1 MPSGFNKKTMTLAL
15 MMALPAVAMAADEE
29 KTADAAQTMTEVKVK
44 SQRIQD
50 TPNKGYQA
58 TKTRVGKTYQDP
70 QDVPQAVTTL
80 TRELLHDQQVGSLRE
95 ALRNV
100 VGLSVNAAEGGRAGD
115 NFNLRGFYTFGD
127 IYLDNMRDTAQ
138 YNRETF
144 NLEQVDVLRGSAAML
159 FGRGQA
165 GGVINQVSKM
175 AELRDKNTI
184 TGSAGNYDYHQFTG
198 DFNKQLTETAAI
210 RVNVMDRYEETYRKN
225 PTTGDR
231 PSFDRKGIA
240 VSFGAGIGTEN
251 EFFLNHVY
259 TQTRDVPDFGIRF
272 LNKRPLSNSS
282 DGRSDRTFWGS
293 NNNFDDSD
301 TRITTGI
308 FTHKFS
314 DDTQLRTQLR
324 QAEYQRGYW
333 AKTPA
338 NALPTANDAVGGNV
352 TRKMDYKTLNLQ
364 SDFSTKFELAGMKHS
379 LLTGVEYLKEDSYRH
394 TLQAFDPVTG
404 LPYTQTTNAALN
416 AAIAANPNGV
426 TFNRHIASAYIGTP
440 TEFNADNYALYVQ
453 DSVEVV
459 KNWTVL
465 AGIRR
470 DKMDADYSSATSPKL
485 KYYENSYRTGLSW
498 QPNADRHYYL
508 TFSDSFSPTADLY
521 QLSVQKLPPERA
533 RTLELGTKWL
543 FMDGDLSVRTA
554 VFTTTKDWERNTD
567 LESTAAILTKRRR
580 TNGVEFEVTGKITDR
595 WDMFAGFALLDARII
610 NVAENVNANTGVIT
624 YADTRFEGERARNTP
639 IGTFNLWTTYA
650 LTEAWKVGGGVE
662 AKGERYAYVPS
673 AASGTGQGQ
682 TGAVGGVFENGTFD
696 PNKAPG
702 YARVDLMATYEQPK
716 WAVRLNVKN
725 LLNKVYYDAVYDNG
739 GLVTP
744 GNGRQA
750 IITTEYKF

>member
-165 GGVINQVSKM
+165 GGVINQVTKM
-175 AELRDKNTI
+175 AELQDKNTV
-184 TGSAGNYDYHQFTG
+184 TGSLGNYDYHQVTG
-198 DFNKQLTETAAI
+198 DFNKKLTDTAAI
-210 RVNVMDRYEETYRKN
+210 RVNVMDRHEETYRKN

-231 PSFDRKGIA
+231 PETDRKGIA
-240 VSFGAGIGTEN
+240 ISFGAGIGTEN

-272 LNKRPLSNSS
+272 NPNTRRPLSYASNGAS
-282 DGRSDRTFWGS
+282 DKTFWGA

-308 FTHKFS
+308 FTHKFT

-324 QAEYQRGYW
+324 HANYQRAYW
-333 AKTPA
+333 AKLPPGNTATP
-338 NALPTANDAVGGNV
+338 ALPTENSSVGGNQA
-352 TRKMDYKTLNLQ
+352 RYLDYTTTNLQ

-379 LLTGVEYLKEDSYRH
+379 LLSGVEYLKENSYRANLVDLDSTSGFNFSRH
-394 TLQAFDPVTG
+394 DYDRSNPVKFD
-404 LPYTQTTNAALN
+404 
-416 AAIAANPNGV
+416 
-426 TFNRHIASAYIGTP
+426 
-440 TEFNADNYALYVQ
+440 ADNYAVYVQ
-453 DSVEVV
+453 DSVEFIPE
-459 KNWTVL
+459 WTALV
-465 AGIRR
+465 GIRR
-470 DKMDADYSSATSPKL
+470 DEMKANYSAATSPKL
-485 KYYENSYRTGLSW
+485 NFGENSYRTGLSW

-521 QLSVQKLPPERA
+521 QFTTVRQPAERA
-533 RTLELGTKWL
+533 RTLELGSKWL
-543 FMDGDLSVRTA
+543 FMDGDLAFRTA
-554 VFTTTKDWERNTD
+554 LFTTTKDWERNTD
-567 LESTAAILTKRRR
+567 LSTAANNPILTKRRR
-580 TNGVEFEVTGKITDR
+580 TNGVEFEVTGKVTDR
-595 WDMFAGFALLDARII
+595 WDVFAGVAFLDARII
-610 NVAENVNANTGVIT
+610 NPAVNVCAQIANGCSTVGQINVA
-624 YADTRFEGERARNTP
+624 DPRFAGERARNTP
-639 IGTFNLWTTYA
+639 IATFNLWTTYA
-650 LTEAWKVGGGVE
+650 LTDAWKIGGGVE
-662 AKGERYAYVPS
+662 AKGERYAYVPTTVN
-673 AASGTGQGQ
+673 ASTSF
-682 TGAVGGVFENGTFD
+682 VNGHFN
-696 PNKAPG
+696 PNTAPG
-702 YARVDLMATYEQPK
+702 YARVDLMAAYEQPK

-725 LLNKVYYDAVYDNG
+725 LMDKVYYDAVYDNG
-739 GLVTP
+739 GLVVP
-744 GNGRQA
+744 GNRRQA

>member
-1 MPSGFNKKTMTLAL
+1 MPAGFNKKTMTLAL
-15 MMALPAVAMAADEE
+15 MMALPVLAVAAEEE

-44 SQRIQD
+44 STRIQD

-127 IYLDNMRDTAQ
+127 LYLDNMRDTAQ

-165 GGVINQVSKM
+165 GGVINQVSKK
-175 AELRDKNTI
+175 AELNDKNTI
-184 TGSAGNYDYHQFTG
+184 TGSVGNYDYHQFTG

-231 PSFDRKGIA
+231 PSFDRQGIA
-240 VSFGAGIGTEN
+240 VSFGAGIGTDN
-251 EFFLNHVY
+251 EFYLNHIY
-259 TQTRDVPDFGIRF
+259 TQTRDVPDFGLRF
-272 LNKRPLSNSS
+272 FNKRPLANA
-282 DGRSDRTFWGS
+282 GNGASDRTFWGD
-293 NNNFDDSD
+293 NNNLDDSD
-301 TRITTGI
+301 TRMTTGI
-308 FTHKFS
+308 FTHKFNE
-314 DDTQLRTQLR
+314 DTQIRTQLR
-324 QAEYQRGYW
+324 HANYQRAYW
-333 AKTPA
+333 AKTPPNNTFTPA
-338 NALPTANDAVGGNV
+338 FPTSNSSVGGNV
-352 TRKMDYKTLNLQ
+352 TRYMDYETLNLQ

-379 LLTGVEYLKEDSYRH
+379 VLTGIEYLKEDSFRSNLLDQDPTSGAKFSRH
-394 TLQAFDPVTG
+394 IKN
-404 LPYTQTTNAALN
+404 NATR
-416 AAIAANPNGV
+416 V
-426 TFNRHIASAYIGTP
+426 TFDAN
-440 TEFNADNYALYVQ
+440 NYAAYVQ
-453 DSVEVV
+453 DSIEFIPQ
-459 KNWTVL
+459 WTVL
-465 AGIRR
+465 AGVRR
-470 DKMDADYSSATSPKL
+470 DYLSSDNYAANDNTTRHL
-485 KYYENSYRTGLSW
+485 KYGENSYRTGLSW
-498 QPNADRHYYL
+498 QPNPDRHYYL

-521 QLSVQKLPPERA
+521 QLTVEPLPPERS
-533 RTLELGTKWL
+533 RSIELGSKWL
-543 FMDGDLSVRTA
+543 FMDGDLSFRTA
-554 VFTTTKDWERNTD
+554 LFSTTKDWERNQD
-567 LESTAAILTKRRR
+567 LEATATILTKRRR

-610 NVAENVNANTGVIT
+610 NVAENYIGGVLT
-624 YADTRFEGERARNTP
+624 SADKRFEGERARNTP

-650 LTEAWKVGGGVE
+650 LTEAWKIGGGVE
-662 AKGERYAYVPS
+662 AKGERTAYVPS
-673 AASGTGQGQ
+673 ATRGTGQGQ
-682 TGAVGGVFENGTFD
+682 TEAAGAVFSTGRFD
-696 PNKAPG
+696 PNKASG
-702 YARVDLMATYEQPK
+702 YARVDLMAAYEQPK
-716 WAVRLNVKN
+716 WALRLNVKN
-725 LLNKVYYDAVYDNG
+725 LLNKVYYDAIYDNG

-750 IITTEYKF
+750 IVTTEYKF

>member
-1 MPSGFNKKTMTLAL
+1 MPAGFNKKTMTLAL
-15 MMALPAVAMAADEE
+15 MMALPVLAVAAEEE

-44 SQRIQD
+44 STRIQD

-175 AELRDKNTI
+175 AELRDKNTL
-184 TGSAGNYDYHQFTG
+184 TASGGEYDYHQFTG

-210 RVNVMDRYEETYRKN
+210 RVNVMDRAEETYRKN

-240 VSFGAGIGTEN
+240 ISFGAGIGTEN
-251 EFFLNHVY
+251 EFFLNHAY

-272 LNKRPLSNSS
+272 DTNKRPLSNSS
-282 DGRSDRTFWGS
+282 NGRSDRTFWGS

-308 FTHKFS
+308 FTHKFD

-324 QAEYQRGYW
+324 HANYKRSYW
-333 AKTPA
+333 AKTPGTT
-338 NALPTANDAVGGNV
+338 LPLDNDRLGGNV
-352 TRKMDYKTLNLQ
+352 TRIMDYETLNLQ
-364 SDFSTKFELAGMKHS
+364 SDFSTKFELAGMKHQLIS
-379 LLTGVEYLKEDSYRH
+379 GIEYLKEDSYRS
-394 TLQAFDPVTG
+394 TLQPYDPVTG
-404 LPYTQTTNAALN
+404 ALYTQTGNALTNAIL
-416 AAIAANPNGV
+416 ANPNGV
-426 TFNRHIASAYIGTP
+426 AYNRHFANVTATP
-440 TEFNADNYALYVQ
+440 TKFNADNYALYIQ
-453 DSVEVV
+453 DSVEVI

-470 DKMDADYSSATSPKL
+470 DKMDADYSSLTSPKL

-508 TFSDSFSPTADLY
+508 TFSDAFSPTADLY
-521 QLSVQKLPPERA
+521 QLTVQPLPPERA

-543 FMDGDLSVRTA
+543 FLDGDLSVRTA

-567 LESTAAILTKRRR
+567 LESTASILTKRRR

-610 NVAENVNANTGVIT
+610 NVADNYVAGVLT
-624 YADTRFEGERARNTP
+624 PSDVRLEGQRARNTP

-650 LTEAWKVGGGVE
+650 LNEAWKVGGGVE
-662 AKGERYAYVPS
+662 AKGERYAYNPS
-673 AASGTGQGQ
+673 ATDASASFT
-682 TGAVGGVFENGTFD
+682 NGRFN
-696 PNKAPG
+696 PNAAPG
-702 YARVDLMATYEQPK
+702 YARVDMMAAYEQPK

-725 LLNKVYYDAVYDNG
+725 LLNKEYYDAVYDNG

-744 GNGRQA
+744 GNKRQA

>member
-29 KTADAAQTMTEVKVK
+29 KKTDAAQTMTEVEVK
-44 SQRIQD
+44 SKRVQD
-50 TPNKGYQA
+50 APNKGYQA
-58 TKTRVGKTYQDP
+58 TKTRVGKTWQDP

-210 RVNVMDRYEETYRKN
+210 RVNVMDRHDETYRKN

-251 EFFLNHVY
+251 EFFLNHIY

-272 LNKRPLSNSS
+272 LNKRPLSSSS

-324 QAEYQRGYW
+324 HADYQRGYW

-338 NALPTANDAVGGNV
+338 NALPTANDSVGGNV

-379 LLTGVEYLKEDSYRH
+379 LLTGLEYLKEDSFRNS
-394 TLQAFDPVTG
+394 LQPINPTTG
-404 LPYTQTTNAALN
+404 LPYTVTGAALN
-416 AAIAANPNGV
+416 TAIAANGV
-426 TFNRHIASAYIGTP
+426 TFNRHLSSLTATP
-440 TEFNADNYALYVQ
+440 TEFDADNYALYIQ
-453 DSVEVV
+453 DSIEVV

-465 AGIRR
+465 AGMRR
-470 DKMDADYSSATSPKL
+470 DKMDADYSSTTSPKL

-521 QLSVQKLPPERA
+521 QLTVAKLPPERA

-543 FMDGDLSVRTA
+543 FMDGDLAVRA
-554 VFTTTKDWERNTD
+554 ALFTTTKDWERNTD

-580 TNGVEFEVTGKITDR
+580 TNGVELEMTGKVTDR
-595 WDMFAGFALLDARII
+595 WDVFAGVALLDARII
-610 NVAENVNANTGVIT
+610 NVAENVNATTGVIT
-624 YADTRFEGERARNTP
+624 YADPRLEGQRARNTP

-650 LTEAWKVGGGVE
+650 VTDAWKVGGGVE
-662 AKGERYAYVPS
+662 AKGERYAYQPS
-673 AASGTGQGQ
+673 ATNASANFT
-682 TGAVGGVFENGTFD
+682 NGRFD
-696 PNKAPG
+696 PNAAPG

>member
-1 MPSGFNKKTMTLAL
+1 MNKRDMMKRTNTLRMRPIAVMVSLLSLSGQMAYAEGDEKSQTL
-15 MMALPAVAMAADEE
+15 P
-29 KTADAAQTMTEVKVK
+29 EVNVK
-44 SQRIQD
+44 SQRVQD
-50 TPNKGYQA
+50 APNKGYQA

-127 IYLDNMRDTAQ
+127 LYLDNMRDTAQ

-184 TGSAGNYDYHQFTG
+184 TGSAGEYDYHQFTG
-198 DFNKQLTETAAI
+198 DFNKQLTETSAI
-210 RVNVMDRYEETYRKN
+210 RVNVMDRHDETYRKN

-231 PSFDRKGIA
+231 PSFDRQGIA

-251 EFFLNHVY
+251 EFYLNHIY

-272 LNKRPLSNSS
+272 FNKRPLNNA
-282 DGRSDRTFWGS
+282 GNGASDRTFWGD

-301 TRITTGI
+301 TRMTTGI

-324 QAEYQRGYW
+324 HANYKRAYW
-333 AKTPA
+333 AKTPPNNTFTPA
-338 NALPTANDAVGGNV
+338 FPTDNSSVGGNV
-352 TRKMDYKTLNLQ
+352 TRYMDYETLNLQ

-379 LLTGVEYLKEDSYRH
+379 VVTGIEYLKEDSFRSNLLDQDASSGASFSRH
-394 TLQAFDPVTG
+394 IKNYATR
-404 LPYTQTTNAALN
+404 
-416 AAIAANPNGV
+416 V
-426 TFNRHIASAYIGTP
+426 TFDAN
-440 TEFNADNYALYVQ
+440 NYAAYVQ
-453 DSVEVV
+453 DSIEFIPH
-459 KNWTVL
+459 WSVL
-465 AGIRR
+465 AGVRR
-470 DKMDADYSSATSPKL
+470 DFMSSDNYTANNDTMRHL
-485 KYYENSYRTGLSW
+485 KYGENSYRTGLSW

-521 QLSVQKLPPERA
+521 QLTVIPQPPERS
-533 RTLELGTKWL
+533 RSIELGSKWL
-543 FMDGDLSVRTA
+543 FLDGDLSFRTA
-554 VFTTTKDWERNTD
+554 LFSTTKDWERNQD
-567 LESTAAILTKRRR
+567 LEATATILTKRRR

-595 WDMFAGFALLDARII
+595 WDMFAGIALLDARII
-610 NVAENVNANTGVIT
+610 NVADNYVGTNIVP
-624 YADTRFEGERARNTP
+624 ADSRFEGQRARNTP
-639 IGTFNLWTTYA
+639 IGTLNVWTTYA
-650 LTEAWKVGGGVE
+650 VTPAFKVGGGVE

-673 AASGTGQGQ
+673 NSNTTQVDALFT
-682 TGAVGGVFENGTFD
+682 NGHFN
-696 PNKAPG
+696 PNSAPG
-702 YARVDLMATYEQPK
+702 YARVDLMAAYEQPK

-725 LLNKVYYDAVYDNG
+725 LLNKEYYDAVYDNG

-744 GNGRQA
+744 GNKRQA

>member
-1 MPSGFNKKTMTLAL
+1 MPAGFNKKTMTLAL
-15 MMALPAVAMAADEE
+15 MMALPVLAVAAEEE

-44 SQRIQD
+44 STRIQD

-175 AELRDKNTI
+175 AELRDKNTL
-184 TGSAGNYDYHQFTG
+184 TASGGEYDYHQFTG

-210 RVNVMDRYEETYRKN
+210 RVNVMDRAEETYRKN

-240 VSFGAGIGTEN
+240 ISFGAGIGTEN
-251 EFFLNHVY
+251 EFFLNHAY

-272 LNKRPLSNSS
+272 GTNKRPLSNSS
-282 DGRSDRTFWGS
+282 NGRSDRTFWGS

-308 FTHKFS
+308 FTHKFD

-324 QAEYQRGYW
+324 HANYKRSYW
-333 AKTPA
+333 AKTPGTT
-338 NALPTANDAVGGNV
+338 LPLDNDRLGGNV
-352 TRKMDYKTLNLQ
+352 TRIMDYETLNLQ
-364 SDFSTKFELAGMKHS
+364 SDFSTKFELAGMKHQLIS
-379 LLTGVEYLKEDSYRH
+379 GIEYLKEDSYRS
-394 TLQAFDPVTG
+394 TLQPYDPVTG
-404 LPYTQTTNAALN
+404 VLYTQTGNALTNAIL
-416 AAIAANPNGV
+416 ANPNGV
-426 TFNRHIASAYIGTP
+426 AYNRHFANVTATP
-440 TEFNADNYALYVQ
+440 TKFNADNYALYIQ
-453 DSVEVV
+453 DSVEVI

-470 DKMDADYSSATSPKL
+470 DKMDADYSSLTSPQL

-508 TFSDSFSPTADLY
+508 TFSDAFSPTADLY
-521 QLSVQKLPPERA
+521 QLTVQPLPPERA

-543 FMDGDLSVRTA
+543 FLDGDLSVRTA

-567 LESTAAILTKRRR
+567 LESTASILTKRRR

-610 NVAENVNANTGVIT
+610 NVADNYVAGVLT
-624 YADTRFEGERARNTP
+624 PSDARLEGQRARNTP

-650 LTEAWKVGGGVE
+650 LNESWKVGGGVE
-662 AKGERYAYVPS
+662 AKGERYAYNPS
-673 AASGTGQGQ
+673 ATDASASFT
-682 TGAVGGVFENGTFD
+682 NGRFN
-696 PNKAPG
+696 PNAAPG
-702 YARVDLMATYEQPK
+702 YARVDMMAAYEQPK

-725 LLNKVYYDAVYDNG
+725 LLNKEYYDAVYDNG

-744 GNGRQA
+744 GNKRQA